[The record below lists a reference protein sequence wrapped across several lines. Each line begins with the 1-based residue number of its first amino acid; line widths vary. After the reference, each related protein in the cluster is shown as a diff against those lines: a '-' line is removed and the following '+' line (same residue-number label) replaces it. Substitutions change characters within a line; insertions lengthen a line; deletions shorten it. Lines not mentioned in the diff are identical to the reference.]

1 MAEDVRNVKSVAGIK
16 EFEKQY
22 ELPDC
27 VLLDSEYCSMGRMI
41 GVKAC
46 SISGYKY
53 YDAVILLELV
63 PEEDVTIEE
72 VHAFEKQLRRSDIT
86 KEEIINDPSYEKI
99 THAFDVAIDRALAS
113 GKCLIHDRATREM
126 IEAKGYSCVT
136 AITYN
141 DNMTSKIV
149 RAKISPLY
157 ENCETDEQVI
167 AGIHEEDN
175 IRINYHKAHSD
186 TVWGDKYIYDLCI
199 NSEALGLEYSA
210 VLLSQ
215 LMKKA

>member
-27 VLLDSEYCSMGRMI
+27 ILLDSEYCSMGRMI

-53 YDAVILLELV
+53 YDAVILFELV
-63 PEEDVTIEE
+63 PEENVTIEE
-72 VHAFEKQLRRSDIT
+72 VRAFEKKLRRSDIT

-99 THAFDVAIDRALAS
+99 THAFDVAIDRALAN
-113 GKCLIHDRATREM
+113 GRCLIHDRATREM
-126 IEAKGYSCVT
+126 IEAKGYSCTT

-141 DNMTSKIV
+141 DNIPSKII

-157 ENCETDEQVI
+157 ENLTDDQQVI
-167 AGIHEEDN
+167 AAIQEEDN

-186 TVWGDKYIYDLCI
+186 TMWGDKYIYDLCI
-199 NSEALGLEYSA
+199 NSEALGLDYSA